1 MRKPRISSKISRSVK
16 YIEELHSE
24 LNRANSGLLALTGEM
39 EERVARR
46 TEQLE
51 AVNAELESF
60 GYSVSHDLRQPLR
73 VIEGF
78 SQALLEE
85 FQDRLDDVGVDYL
98 VRICRGTRRMGDL
111 IDDLLNLSRITISA
125 IQKTDIKLSEISR
138 TVISQLL
145 ESDPE
150 RKVKVHIPDGLN
162 AHGDSRLMH
171 VAMENLLGNAWKF
184 TANNPDAEIEM
195 GSVERKREQVYF
207 VRDNGAGFNTE
218 YADKLFG
225 AFQRLHQE
233 SEFPGTGIGLATVQR
248 IIRKH
253 GGNIWAESEVGKGA
267 TFYFSL

>member
-1 MRKPRISSKISRSVK
+1 MRRPRISSKLSRSVK

-24 LNRANSGLLALTGEM
+24 LNKANNGLLALTAEM
-39 EERVARR
+39 EQRVTRR

-85 FQDRLDDVGVDYL
+85 CQDKLDDVGVDYL
-98 VRICRGTRRMGDL
+98 VRICRGTRRMADL

-125 IQKTDIKLSEISR
+125 IQKTDIDLSEIAR
-138 TVISQLL
+138 TVIKQLQ
-145 ESDPE
+145 ESDTK
-150 RKVKVHIPDGLN
+150 RKLKVEIPDGLD
-162 AHGDSRLMH
+162 AHGDPRLMH
-171 VAMENLLGNAWKF
+171 AAMENLLGNAWKF
-184 TANNPDAEIEM
+184 TANNPNAEIEL
-195 GSVERKREQVYF
+195 GSLDKKREKIYF
-207 VRDNGAGFNTE
+207 VRDNGAGFNME

-248 IIRKH
+248 IMRKH
-253 GGNIWAESEVGKGA
+253 GGDIWAESEEGKGA